1 LFRSKRINDF
11 NDFQKYLM
19 KVFLVGFMGSGKSYR
34 GQELA
39 LALGFDF
46 VDTDTVIENL
56 EGASV
61 SSIFSQ
67 KGETY
72 FRELEAKTLRNIA
85 KWDNIVVATGG
96 GMPCFHDNMTFMNQ
110 NGLTIYLETPT
121 DLLLQ
126 RLIPEVEN
134 RPLLHGK
141 SEPELR
147 DFIEEKIKER
157 AVFYAL
163 AKVTVV
169 QQSNTD
175 DFIAQVLKNIA
186 A

>member
-1 LFRSKRINDF
+1 
-11 NDFQKYLM
+11 M

-34 GQELA
+34 GRELA
-39 LALGFDF
+39 QTLGFDF

-56 EGASV
+56 EGVPV
-61 SSIFSQ
+61 SAIFSQ
-67 KGETY
+67 KGEIY
-72 FRELEAKTLRNIA
+72 FRGLEAKTLRNIA

-126 RLIPEVEN
+126 RLDPEVEN

-141 SEPELR
+141 SESELR
-147 DFIEEKIKER
+147 DFIEQKVQER
-157 AVFYAL
+157 TIFYAL
-163 AKVTVV
+163 AKITVV
-169 QQSNTD
+169 QQNNTD
-175 DFIAQVLKNIA
+175 DFIAQVLKNIML
-186 A
+186 